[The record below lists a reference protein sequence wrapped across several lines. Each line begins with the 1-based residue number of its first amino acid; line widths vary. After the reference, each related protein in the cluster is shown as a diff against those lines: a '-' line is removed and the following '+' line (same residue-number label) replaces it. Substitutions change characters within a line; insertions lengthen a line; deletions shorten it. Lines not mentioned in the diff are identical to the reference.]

1 MKLEIT
7 YNPNTSG
14 SLGNAQRII
23 QEINTEI
30 STGLIPSSVSS
41 SLLEDTSGE
50 LKVVLNG
57 TCCIYSLSYNMENRG
72 HYHNFPETGSIALD
86 VRKRV
91 AFDVLHTSCFD

>member
-30 STGLIPSSVSS
+30 STGLIPSYVSS
-41 SLLEDTSGE
+41 SLLEDDSKE
-50 LKVVLNG
+50 LKVVLNEN
-57 TCCIYSLSYNMENRG
+57 CCVYDLSYDKKYFVR
-72 HYHNFPETGSIALD
+72 YLDFPETGSIAQQ
-86 VRKRV
+86 VRIRV
-91 AFDVLHTSCFD
+91 EKDIFKNCVDY